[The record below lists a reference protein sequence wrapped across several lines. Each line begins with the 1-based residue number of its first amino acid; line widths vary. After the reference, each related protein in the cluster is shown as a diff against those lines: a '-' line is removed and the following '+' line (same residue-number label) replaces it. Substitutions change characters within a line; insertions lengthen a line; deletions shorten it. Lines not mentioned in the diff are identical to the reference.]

1 MQRVRQLK
9 DKPLTKAILLELH
22 TILTTGTLD
31 DPSASGRFRLPDEPV
46 KVYDN
51 YNEILHTP
59 PQADELPQRLGAMLD
74 FANGKTPGF
83 FLHPVVRAIILHFWL
98 AYDHP
103 FVDGNGRCAR
113 TLFYWSMLRQGY
125 WLCEFLSISQ
135 IIRKAPTKYGTAFLY
150 TESDENDLTYFIL
163 YHLDVIR
170 RSIRELHEHVS
181 RKAQAVR
188 QTQKMIHASGIL
200 NHRQLALLTHALK
213 HSDAEYT
220 MRSHRVSHNVTN
232 QTARADLY
240 DLVDRELFTREKTG
254 RTFYFYPAEDMER
267 RIKEL

>member
-1 MQRVRQLK
+1 M
-9 DKPLTKAILLELH
+9 
-22 TILTTGTLD
+22 
-31 DPSASGRFRLPDEPV
+31 
-46 KVYDN
+46 
-51 YNEILHTP
+51 
-59 PQADELPQRLGAMLD
+59 
-74 FANGKTPGF
+74 
-83 FLHPVVRAIILHFWL
+83 
-98 AYDHP
+98 
-103 FVDGNGRCAR
+103 
-113 TLFYWSMLRQGY
+113 
-125 WLCEFLSISQ
+125 
-135 IIRKAPTKYGTAFLY
+135 
-150 TESDENDLTYFIL
+150 
-163 YHLDVIR
+163 IR